1 MLFPIYN
8 IEIRIIIFDIVSHI
22 KLKETFSNLFAAMQ
36 HSTLYVLSNINNVFG
51 VF

>member
-8 IEIRIIIFDIVSHI
+8 IEIRINIFGHSFTH

>member
-1 MLFPIYN
+1 MLFQIYN
-8 IEIRIIIFDIVSHI
+8 IEIRINIFDIVSH